1 MSERR
6 YRAGESIED
15 ICRACKRD
23 RMHTVIVVDG
33 DGRPIRVSCG
43 YCDSEHNYRG
53 GPASARVPPK
63 PTSARPTSPASYGG
77 QAARGGEGGGR
88 RPATTIKDP
97 FPLVGDRERTSPPM
111 SVTMSNDHT
120 TADLELLLRRIIREE
135 TGLTPVAPADKWRN
149 GQLVLRPG
157 TPGLQEKSWPIET
170 FFHKV
175 VMLRNRLRTLE
186 QQINATDL
194 PETAPRSSSEL
205 RHRLLR
211 VAHRHRRPLRGGGR
225 PVPRRRRERLSASST
240 ASAIRALDTELRKA
254 GTAGAEARG
263 VNRAISSSM
272 ASPRDLPHRRGL
284 RRVSSA

>member
-1 MSERR
+1 MPDRR

-15 ICRACKRD
+15 ICRACKMD

-53 GPASARVPPK
+53 GPAVASREATATAVSPK
-63 PTSARPTSPASYGG
+63 PRS
-77 QAARGGEGGGR
+77 GEGGR
-88 RPATTIKDP
+88 RPT
-97 FPLVGDRERTSPPM
+97 FPLVSDRERTAPPM
-111 SVTMSNDHT
+111 TLDSP
-120 TADLELLLRRIIREE
+120 DLELLLRRIIREE

-157 TPGLQEKSWPIET
+157 TAGLQEKSWPIET

-194 PETAPRSSSEL
+194 PEDAKVKLQGYVTGCYGSLTSFNVLFAEEDDQF
-205 RHRLLR
+205 
-211 VAHRHRRPLRGGGR
+211 RGAGG
-225 PVPRRRRERLSASST
+225 S
-240 ASAIRALDTELRKA
+240 D
-254 GTAGAEARG
+254 
-263 VNRAISSSM
+263 
-272 ASPRDLPHRRGL
+272 
-284 RRVSSA
+284 